1 MAAPKNP
8 QNDRLYVPVA
18 IKKKQVK
25 ADCLLH
31 MRTTFSRS
39 VMVSVGVLKL
49 GVTNVMFVEP
59 GVKINGAYYQDVL
72 LSQQLLSVMRR
83 ILGELLILQQD
94 GAPSHRARDTVRYLE
109 QETPAFITPDL
120 WPPNSRDL
128 NPVD

>member
-1 MAAPKNP
+1 
-8 QNDRLYVPVA
+8 
-18 IKKKQVK
+18 
-25 ADCLLH
+25 
-31 MRTTFSRS
+31 
-39 VMVSVGVLKL
+39 MVSVGVLKL

-109 QETPAFITPDL
+109 QETLAFIPPDL
-120 WPPNSRDL
+120 WLPNSPDL
-128 NPVD
+128 NPVDYKTCTSHEFTTMRN